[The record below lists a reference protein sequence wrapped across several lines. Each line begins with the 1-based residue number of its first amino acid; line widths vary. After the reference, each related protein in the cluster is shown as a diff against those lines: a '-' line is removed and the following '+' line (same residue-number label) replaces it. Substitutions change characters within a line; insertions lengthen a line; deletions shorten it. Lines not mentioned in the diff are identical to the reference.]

1 MTRQRRSRQ
10 CRGSR
15 ARNYVRAIARTN
27 AGSTKHNDPAQ
38 LLTQARESGA
48 LNAHALATKKRIK
61 QLKAQREYLARA
73 AGERLVAQ
81 AVETVEAAAP
91 Q

>member
-15 ARNYVRAIARTN
+15 ARNYVRALARTN
-27 AGSTKHNDPAQ
+27 EGSPKSNDFVP
-38 LLTQARESGA
+38 LLNQARKSGA
-48 LNAHALATKKRIK
+48 LAAHSRATKRRIA
-61 QLKAQREYLARA
+61 QIKAQQEYLARA
-73 AGERLVAQ
+73 AGERLIAQ
-81 AVETVEAAAP
+81 AVEAVEAGSS